1 VNFVHYKPRRAGVS
15 VWPGTSRPSKGK
27 LAGIIPAQVGAFPHS
42 GPTTGAWIQRNAGSP
57 ISVVAEYFPAPL
69 AEYIP
74 ALLAEYIPAQGV
86 AGGTCGT
93 EGQRAIKPQKGRS

>member
-1 VNFVHYKPRRAGVS
+1 VNFVHYEPRRASVS

-27 LAGIIPAQVGAFPHS
+27 LAGIIPAQVGASPHS

-57 ISVVAEYFPAPL
+57 ISVVAGYFL
-69 AEYIP
+69 

-86 AGGTCGT
+86 VGGTCGT